1 MLYFDTSYLVRLY
14 TSDPGWE
21 KVRALA
27 RTDRLACCL
36 HGRAETV
43 AAFHRKLREGVILGK
58 ELRILLAEFDQDSEG
73 GAFRWLPLSPSVV
86 QRLSSTYARLPAT
99 VAVRAADAIHLA
111 CAAEAGCGRV
121 FSNDARLLMAAPHF
135 GVVGENVL

>member
-21 KVRALA
+21 KVRELA

-43 AAFHRKLREGVILGK
+43 AAFHRKLREGAILRR
-58 ELRILLAEFDQDSEG
+58 ELKTLLMEFDRDSEA
-73 GAFRWLPLSPSVV
+73 GAFRWLPMSPSVV
-86 QRLSSTYARLPAT
+86 ERLSSTYASLPST

-111 CAAEAGCGRV
+111 CAAEAGFGKI
-121 FSNDARLLMAAPHF
+121 FSNDARLLLAAPHF

>member
-27 RTDRLACCL
+27 RTDQLACCL

-43 AAFHRKLREGVILGK
+43 AAFHRKLREGAIQGR
-58 ELRILLAEFDQDSEG
+58 ELRTLLAEFDRDSEA
-73 GAFRWLPLSPSVV
+73 GAFRWLPLSPSVI
-86 QRLSSTYARLPAT
+86 QRLSSTYGNLPAT
-99 VAVRAADAIHLA
+99 VGVRAADAIHLA
-111 CAAEAGCGRV
+111 CAADAGCARV
-121 FSNDARLLMAAPHF
+121 FSNDSRLLAAALHF
-135 GVVGENVL
+135 GVIGDNVL